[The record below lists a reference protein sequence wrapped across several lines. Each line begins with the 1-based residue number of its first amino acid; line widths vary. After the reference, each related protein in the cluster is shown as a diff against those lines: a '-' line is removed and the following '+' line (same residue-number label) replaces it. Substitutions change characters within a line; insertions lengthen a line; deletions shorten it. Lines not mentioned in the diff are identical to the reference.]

1 MKTIFTTGIGNSPK
15 KLVADLQSHNI
26 DLVLDIRTDKIVL
39 PKSRGPS
46 KDSHKYMNY
55 TITKA
60 GMKYRWVMSLSNN
73 FGRLETKYSEW
84 IKDDSTQKLL
94 KSIAQGIV
102 KQGVS
107 NLCIMC
113 DEEDTRVCAAIALQV
128 ELNKVNGGW
137 GLKHL
142 QGGSI

>member
-1 MKTIFTTGIGNSPK
+1 MGIGSSPR
-15 KLVADLQSHNI
+15 KLVEDLQSHNV
-26 DLVLDIRTDKIVL
+26 DLALDIRTNQIIL
-39 PKSRGPS
+39 PMSRSPS

-73 FGRLETKYSEW
+73 FGRLETKYSDW
-84 IKDDSTQKLL
+84 IKDDSTQQLL
-94 KSIAQGIV
+94 KSIAQGII

-107 NLCIMC
+107 SLCIMC

-128 ELNKVNGGW
+128 ELNKIDDGW
-137 GLKHL
+137 ELKHL
-142 QGGSI
+142 QGGST